1 MLAEKRCAE
10 VIQEYCH
17 LMPTYNHRGAGAIL
31 LAMSVGMIIFLR
43 QYSKEIKEKYT
54 ESIDIESKGNYPA
67 IASYNWA
74 LVWWAS
80 QGGIALCVIGVIIGV
95 AKLITNE

>member
-1 MLAEKRCAE
+1 MLTEKRCAE

-17 LMPTYNHRGAGAIL
+17 LMPTYNHSGTGAIL
-31 LAMSVGMIIFLR
+31 LVMSAGMIIFLR
-43 QYSKEIKEKYT
+43 QYSKEVVSRYLQA
-54 ESIDIESKGNYPA
+54 IEVEEGGHYSA

-74 LVWWAS
+74 FVWWAT
-80 QGGIALCVIGVIIGV
+80 QAGIAICAIGIIIGL